1 MTKAIPSPGVSASAR
16 TARPRGRRISLAPGL
31 RAGSEEAA
39 LNKHWRT
46 YFLAALVETSC
57 VKASAQMAGVSPA
70 RAYRTRREDP
80 AFAAQWRTALCEG
93 YDNLEQELLA
103 YLRNPDPAR
112 KMDVTNALRL
122 LAHHRAARAE
132 QRAPTDERSEQEVLD
147 SIDAM
152 IDQMRERA
160 AANAALLA
168 EMDDD
173 SGEESDLGAA

>member
-1 MTKAIPSPGVSASAR
+1 MTKAIFPPGTPVP
-16 TARPRGRRISLAPGL
+16 ARPPRPHGRRIKLAPGL
-31 RAGSEEAA
+31 RAAAGEAA

-57 VKASAQMAGVSPA
+57 VKAAAQMAGISPA
-70 RAYRTRREDP
+70 RAYRARREDP
-80 AFAAQWRTALCEG
+80 VFAAQWRTALFEG
-93 YDNLEQELLA
+93 YENLELELLA

-112 KMDVTNALRL
+112 KMDVANALRL
-122 LAHHRAARAE
+122 LAHHRTVKAE
-132 QRAPTDERSEQEVLD
+132 ERAPADERSEQEVLD

-168 EMDDD
+168 EADD
-173 SGEESDLGAA
+173 GEGDLGAD